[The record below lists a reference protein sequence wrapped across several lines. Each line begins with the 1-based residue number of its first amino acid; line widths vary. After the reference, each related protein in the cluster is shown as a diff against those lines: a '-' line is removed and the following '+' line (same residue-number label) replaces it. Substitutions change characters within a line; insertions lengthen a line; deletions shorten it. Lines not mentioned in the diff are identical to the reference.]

1 MTKEDKFNEI
11 LKTHGMDKAKFSFSE
26 WFSVFDYLTFIV
38 SKMQCNIPV
47 VMPMLADINFREMRK
62 AKGLTLKNVEEKT
75 GLSNAYLSQL
85 ENGKV
90 KSPGY
95 LVVKQLYELYAN

>member
-1 MTKEDKFNEI
+1 MDLKKIQTILIKHCIVLDEEKFLTGMTTRMTNACAREINEALI
-11 LKTHGMDKAKFSFSE
+11 
-26 WFSVFDYLTFIV
+26 
-38 SKMQCNIPV
+38 IPV

-75 GLSNAYLSQL
+75 GFSNAYLSQL
-85 ENGKV
+85 ETGKV

-95 LVVKQLYELYAN
+95 LVVKKLYELYAN